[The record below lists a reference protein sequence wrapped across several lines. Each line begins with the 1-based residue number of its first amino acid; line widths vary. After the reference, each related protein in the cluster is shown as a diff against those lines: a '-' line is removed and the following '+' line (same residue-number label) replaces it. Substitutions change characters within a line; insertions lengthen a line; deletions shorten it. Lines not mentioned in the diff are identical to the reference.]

1 MTTSPIR
8 LALMIVAIVCL
19 ILAALG
25 VATPR
30 GNLMAAGL
38 AVWALATIL

>member
-1 MTTSPIR
+1 MIAVR
-8 LALMIVAIVCL
+8 VVLLILAAVCFL
-19 ILAALG
+19 LAALG

-38 AVWALATIL
+38 LCWILTELIR